1 MRNIICKCENWWD
14 YGGFG
19 TACIIKIITISNI
32 LSFGG
37 IILNDFTIYNYN
49 DFRWNGRYIQFT
61 DSAKL
66 HLDEFGLDAHE
77 IIDMLHDPV
86 DCPEHRKF
94 RRTDIEI
101 CSRKKRR
108 IFRIILFED
117 FCYDVK
123 EICWCVK
130 HVEPT

>member
-1 MRNIICKCENWWD
+1 MAVHFLD
-14 YGGFG
+14 G
-19 TACIIKIITISNI
+19 
-32 LSFGG
+32 
-37 IILNDFTIYNYN
+37 FTIYNPN
-49 DFRWNGRYIQFT
+49 DFRWNDRYIQFT

-66 HLDEFGLDAHE
+66 HLDEFGLDARE
-77 IIDMLHDPV
+77 IIDMLHNPV
-86 DCPEHRKF
+86 NCPKHRKH

-101 CSRKKRR
+101 CSRKNRR

-117 FCYDVK
+117 YCYDVK

>member
-1 MRNIICKCENWWD
+1 VNR
-14 YGGFG
+14 Y
-19 TACIIKIITISNI
+19 
-32 LSFGG
+32 
-37 IILNDFTIYNYN
+37 TIYNSD
-49 DFRWNGRYIQFT
+49 DFRWNDRYIQFT

-66 HLDEFGLDAHE
+66 HLEEFGLDAIE
-77 IIDMLHDPV
+77 IIDMLHNSFP
-86 DCPEHRKF
+86 CPKNRKF

-101 CSRKKRR
+101 CSRKNKR

-117 FCYDVK
+117 YCYDVR